1 MEMKLTSRELID
13 TLNGEVITYGEK
25 GSIQGVET
33 DTRRLGENFIFFA
46 LKGARVDGNDMV
58 DEAVKN
64 GAILCVVD
72 KYKEEFKKYEKKITI
87 VKVENTKEALYKLA
101 EYYRNKF
108 DIKVI
113 GITGSTGKTS
123 TKDILS
129 GALSEKFSVFKTIG
143 NFNSDIGLPL
153 MIFKFK
159 DEHEVAV
166 LEMGMSGFGEIELL
180 AKIARPDIAI
190 ITNIGESH
198 LEQLKTRENILKAKM
213 EITKYFNEKNVL
225 IINNDNDMLRTIDE
239 ERFEIIPCSIQGNGK
254 LNSDILDIN
263 ISESFFKITNG
274 EYNGETFNLKMPGE
288 HNISNALLS
297 IAVCE
302 IVGMTSEEINSGLKK
317 IDKTSMR
324 LDIKKHEEGGYII
337 INDAYNASPDSMK
350 AAIDVMN
357 TIQGK
362 KICVLGTMKELGEK
376 SSELHRE
383 IGEYALE
390 QGVEKLFVVGEGSQ
404 NYLSGFADREG
415 YVFKTKEDLI
425 QKLKGELTAEH
436 VVLIKASRSMKF
448 ETIYN
453 ELIMN

>member
-1 MEMKLTSRELID
+1 MKLTSRELID
-13 TLNGEVITYGEK
+13 TLKGEVITYGNEV
-25 GSIQGVET
+25 SLQGVET
-33 DTRRLGENFIFFA
+33 DTRRLRKNFIFFA

-58 DEAVKN
+58 DQAVKN
-64 GAILCVVD
+64 GAVLCVVD
-72 KYKEEFKKYEKKITI
+72 KYKEEFKKYDNAITI
-87 VKVENTKEALYKLA
+87 LKVENTREALYKLA
-101 EYYRNKF
+101 EYYRGKF

-129 GALSEKFSVFKTIG
+129 GALNEKFNVFKTIG

-159 DEHEVAV
+159 DEHDIAV

-180 AKIARPDIAI
+180 AKIARPDIGI

-213 EITKYFNEKNVL
+213 EIVKYFGEKNIL
-225 IINNDNDMLRTIDE
+225 IINNDDDMLSTIDE
-239 ERFEIIPCSIQGNGK
+239 EGFEIIRCSIHGSGK
-254 LNSDILDIN
+254 LNSNILDKN
-263 ISESFFKITNG
+263 ISESFFKVTNG
-274 EYNGETFNLKMPGE
+274 EYSGETFNLKMPGE
-288 HNISNALLS
+288 HNVSNALLS

-302 IVGMTSEEINSGLKK
+302 KLGVKSQEINIGFKK

-324 LDIKKHEEGGYII
+324 LDIKKHEKNGYVI

-357 TIQGK
+357 TMQGK

-376 SSELHRE
+376 SGELHCE

-390 QGVEKLFVVGEGSQ
+390 QGVDKLFVVGEYSE
-404 NYLSGFADREG
+404 NYIHGFKGREG
-415 YVFKTKEDLI
+415 HIFKTKEELI
-425 QKLKGELTAEH
+425 EKLKGELSEEY

-453 ELIMN
+453 ELLES

>member
-1 MEMKLTSRELID
+1 MKLTYRELID
-13 TLNGEVITYGEK
+13 TLKGEVITCGTEVYL
-25 GSIQGVET
+25 QGVET
-33 DTRRLGENFIFFA
+33 DTRRLSENFIFFA
-46 LKGARVDGNDMV
+46 LKGERVDGNDMV
-58 DEAVKN
+58 AEAVKN
-64 GAILCVVD
+64 GAVLCVVD
-72 KYKEEFKKYEKKITI
+72 KYKEEFKKYDNVITI
-87 VKVENTKEALYKLA
+87 VKVENTREALYTLA
-101 EYYRNKF
+101 EYYRGKF
-108 DIKVI
+108 DIKVV

-159 DEHEVAV
+159 DEYEVAV
-166 LEMGMSGFGEIELL
+166 LEMGMSGFGQIELL

-213 EITKYFNEKNVL
+213 EIVEYFSEKNVL
-225 IINNDNDMLRTIDE
+225 IINNDDDILNTVNEDK
-239 ERFEIIPCSIQGNGK
+239 FEIIRCSIQGSGK
-254 LNSDILDIN
+254 LNSNILHKD

-274 EYNGETFNLKMPGE
+274 KYNGETFNLKMPGE
-288 HNISNALLS
+288 HNVSNALLS

-302 IVGMTSEEINSGLKK
+302 KLGMTSEEINSGFKK

-324 LDIKKHEEGGYII
+324 LDIKKHEENGYVI

-357 TIQGK
+357 TLQGK

-376 SSELHRE
+376 SSQLHRE
-383 IGEYALE
+383 IGKYALE
-390 QGVEKLFVVGEGSQ
+390 QGVEKLFVLGEYSE
-404 NYLSGFADREG
+404 NYILGFKDREG
-415 YVFKTKEDLI
+415 HIFETKEELI
-425 QKLKGELTAEH
+425 HKLKSELTEEH

-448 ETIYN
+448 ETIYKQLL
-453 ELIMN
+453 ES